1 MRVCPVCRL
10 EYHDARATCVVDGA
24 ALEEHADPRIGTLIA
39 GRYLVE
45 SVLGEGGM
53 AVVYRARHTL
63 VDRPVAVKILHA
75 RLGRDEQLRER
86 FRREARS
93 AAAIAHENVVTIYD
107 SGETDDGLPYI
118 VMELLDGES
127 LRELLAR
134 GPLPL
139 ETVAALG
146 LQMARGLARAHDL
159 GVVHRD
165 LKPENIFI
173 VQSES
178 GEPLLKLVDFGIAR
192 SRGETHLTLAGE
204 VVGTPQYIAPERI
217 KGKDAGAASD
227 LYSLGIVL
235 FEMLA
240 GRLPYDEHDVGG
252 LLIAHLEATPHAVSE
267 FVDDCPPLLDAT
279 ISALLEKSPERRPVD
294 AHRIVR
300 VLETLS
306 GSEETSRP
314 RESILPR
321 SSRTALPAVTLERW
335 ERRSLVF
342 EQMLRRAYPDTTPP
356 SDALD
361 ALDQIREVLSRISAL
376 RAKGLSRQRELDS
389 LEASDL
395 AARDQLGHAVQVLG
409 EDLSHAREATRILV
423 ERLATKQ
430 REVADLDFQLSAL
443 REKLAAQVQT
453 TDDARETVDTDLEA
467 KGAEVA
473 RLEQSLLG
481 VATRFC
487 EPLRGRAEVE
497 DLFAELEET

>member
-10 EYHDARATCVVDGA
+10 EYHDARTTCVLDGA
-24 ALEEHADPRIGTLIA
+24 TLEEHEDPRVGTLIA
-39 GRYLVE
+39 GRYLIE

-75 RLGRDEQLRER
+75 RLGGDEQLRER

-107 SGETDDGLPYI
+107 SGETAEGLPYI

-127 LRELLAR
+127 LRELVAR
-134 GPLPL
+134 GALPL
-139 ETVAALG
+139 AEFLQLA
-146 LQMARGLARAHDL
+146 LQMSRGLARAHDL

-173 VQSES
+173 VRTDS
-178 GEPLLKLVDFGIAR
+178 GPPLLKLVDFGIAR
-192 SRGETHLTLAGE
+192 SRGESRLTLAGE

-227 LYSLGIVL
+227 LYSLGVVL

-240 GRLPYDEHDVGG
+240 GRLPFDATDIGG
-252 LLIAHLEATPHAVSE
+252 VLLAHLEDAPHDIGE
-267 FVDDCPPLLDAT
+267 FVDGCPLLLGAT
-279 ISALLEKSPERRPVD
+279 IAALLEKQPEHRPVD

-306 GSEETSRP
+306 GVDAAARP
-314 RESILPR
+314 RESMAPR
-321 SSRTALPAVTLERW
+321 MSRSALPAVTLERW
-335 ERRSLVF
+335 GRRSVVF

-356 SDALD
+356 AAALA
-361 ALDQIREVLSRISAL
+361 ALAEVREVLGRIASL
-376 RAKGLSRQRELDS
+376 RTTGLRRERQLEQLD
-389 LEASDL
+389 ASDL
-395 AARDQLGHAVQVLG
+395 VARDQLGHAVQVLG
-409 EDLSHAREATRILV
+409 EDLSHAREATRLLV
-423 ERLATKQ
+423 ERLAAKQ
-430 REVADLDFQLSAL
+430 RELADLDFQLSAL
-443 REKLAAQVQT
+443 REKLATQVEQT
-453 TDDARETVDTDLEA
+453 EQARAAADADLA
-467 KGAEVA
+467 TKGAEVA

-487 EPLRGRAEVE
+487 EPLRGRPEVA
-497 DLFAELEET
+497 DLFAELEDT